1 MKLKNCVAGQ
11 RVRIKDL
18 NERTLVRYGHISRIL
33 RPDDVLECTHDGLD
47 DDKHVRLVS
56 TDGEEYYYYT
66 KRKNLRKVK
75 H

>member
-18 NERTLVRYGHISRIL
+18 SERTLVRYGNISPTL

-56 TDGEEYYYYT
+56 TDGEGFYYYT

>member
-18 NERTLVRYGHISRIL
+18 NERTLVRYGHFRHYL
-33 RPDDVLECTHDGLD
+33 RPNDVLECTHDGLD
-47 DDKHVRLVS
+47 EDKYVRLVS
-56 TDGEEYYYYT
+56 TDGEEFYYYT

>member
-11 RVRIKDL
+11 RVRVKDL
-18 NERTLVRYGHISRIL
+18 NERTLVRYGHTSHIL
-33 RPDDVLECTHDGLD
+33 RPDDVLACTHDGLD

>member
-11 RVRIKDL
+11 RVRVKDL
-18 NERTLVRYGHISRIL
+18 NERTLVRYGHSKHHL

-47 DDKHVRLVS
+47 ADKHVRLVS